1 MQGKVDKVEAK
12 TSQKTGKSYYSVT
25 INGVQGNSFDDNF
38 VGTEGTIV
46 NYESETSGKFTNYK
60 FIKGEGAKSSS
71 SNNSTPPPPAPP
83 KPVTAGEIKLLF
95 IPKALECAINA
106 AKLTCKDG
114 TITSE
119 QIMKVAKVYLTWMIN
134 EGLGEEANG

>member
-1 MQGKVDKVEAK
+1 MQGKIESVEK
-12 TSQKTGKSYYSVT
+12 KQTKTGKDLYTVT
-25 INGVQGNSFDDNF
+25 INGTKGSSFAVQFADNIGK
-38 VGTEGTIV
+38 VVE
-46 NYESETSGKFTNYK
+46 YESEINGTYTNFKFVK
-60 FIKGEGAKSSS
+60 VLEGNASQQIPTQQQAVS
-71 SNNSTPPPPAPP
+71 P

>member
-12 TSQKTGKSYYSVT
+12 TSQKTGKAYYSVT

-38 VGTEGTIV
+38 VGTEGTVI

-60 FIKGEGAKSSS
+60 FLKGEGAKSSS
-71 SNNSTPPPPAPP
+71 PNNSTPAPTP
-83 KPVTAGEIKLLF
+83 YKPVTAADIKLLF
-95 IPKALECAINA
+95 IPKALESAING

-114 TITSE
+114 TITSKL
-119 QIMKVAKVYLTWMIN
+119 IMEVADAYLTWMVAKAM
-134 EGLGEEANG
+134 EE